1 MANAASL
8 SHKQARALSRFLTSK
23 LGDSVDDLV
32 KELGQEDAFVLV
44 LLNQRLIENLS
55 KEED

>member
-23 LGDSVDDLV
+23 LGDSIDELV
-32 KELGQEDAFVLV
+32 EEIGEEDAFVLV
-44 LLNQRLIENLS
+44 VLRRRLQETVS